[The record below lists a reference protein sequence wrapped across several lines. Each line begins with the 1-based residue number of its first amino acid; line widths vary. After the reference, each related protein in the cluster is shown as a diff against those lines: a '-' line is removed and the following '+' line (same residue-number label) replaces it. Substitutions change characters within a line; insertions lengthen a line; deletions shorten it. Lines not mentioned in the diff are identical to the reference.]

1 MKKYLIFSKVVPRWL
16 IMLVDLSIVAWS
28 FSTSYFIVERFEF
41 VNILRGYFFIYT
53 GLYSA
58 LAAIVMY
65 AMRIHIGLIRYSNTR
80 DVLRIFGSAFI
91 ASLLYL
97 VVVNA
102 WLVHVIHV
110 DLITLNLVLLINFSV
125 SSTLLILL
133 RTTVKS
139 IFFYLT
145 NNTTAKKTIVL
156 IYGSDNNAVLVKQAL
171 EASANTNFCVVG
183 FVDDGSKKIDKE
195 IQQVRVYHIDR
206 LGKLKEKYNVD
217 KLIIMN
223 HNLDEQAKKAA
234 LENCLALGI
243 QVLTVP
249 PSDQW
254 IYGKLNPQQIK
265 DLKIEDL
272 LQRKP
277 IKIDN
282 TRISEDLHGK
292 RVLVTGAAGSI
303 GSEIV
308 NQVLSYKPAMVILC
322 DQAESPLHEIKLEV
336 EEKFP
341 NVPTTIFIADI
352 RNLQRMHKLFS
363 DYRPEVVFHA
373 AAYKHVP
380 MMEEN
385 PSEAVLANVLGTK
398 HVADLS
404 VAFGT
409 EKFVMVSTDKAVNP
423 SNVMGTTKRIAE
435 IYIQALKDN
444 PVNNRSG
451 VQPTRFIT
459 TRFGNVLGSNGSVI
473 PRFRAQIQKG
483 GPITVTHPEITR
495 YFMTIPEAVQ
505 LVLEAGT
512 MGTGGEIF
520 IFDMGQPVRITDLA
534 LKMIKLAGLQPEK
547 DIKIVYTGLRP
558 GEKLYEE
565 LLNAGEHTMP
575 THHPKIKIAQVIT
588 YPYETVATDIEDLLE
603 LNKGQDD
610 EAIVNKM
617 KEIVPEFISKNSQYE
632 YLDNNDGDIEVIEAL
647 AS

>member
-1 MKKYLIFSKVVPRWL
+1 
-16 IMLVDLSIVAWS
+16 
-28 FSTSYFIVERFEF
+28 
-41 VNILRGYFFIYT
+41 
-53 GLYSA
+53 
-58 LAAIVMY
+58 
-65 AMRIHIGLIRYSNTR
+65 
-80 DVLRIFGSAFI
+80 
-91 ASLLYL
+91 
-97 VVVNA
+97 
-102 WLVHVIHV
+102 
-110 DLITLNLVLLINFSV
+110 
-125 SSTLLILL
+125 
-133 RTTVKS
+133 
-139 IFFYLT
+139 
-145 NNTTAKKTIVL
+145 
-156 IYGSDNNAVLVKQAL
+156 
-171 EASANTNFCVVG
+171 
-183 FVDDGSKKIDKE
+183 
-195 IQQVRVYHIDR
+195 
-206 LGKLKEKYNVD
+206 
-217 KLIIMN
+217 
-223 HNLDEQAKKAA
+223 
-234 LENCLALGI
+234 
-243 QVLTVP
+243 
-249 PSDQW
+249 
-254 IYGKLNPQQIK
+254 
-265 DLKIEDL
+265 
-272 LQRKP
+272 
-277 IKIDN
+277 
-282 TRISEDLHGK
+282 
-292 RVLVTGAAGSI
+292 
-303 GSEIV
+303 
-308 NQVLSYKPAMVILC
+308 MVILC
-322 DQAESPLHEIKLEV
+322 DQAESPLHEMKLEV

-341 NVPTTIFIADI
+341 KVPTTIFIADI

-363 DYRPEVVFHA
+363 DYKPEVVFHA

-444 PVNNRSG
+444 PVNNKPG
-451 VQPTRFIT
+451 VQPTRFVT

-520 IFDMGQPVRITDLA
+520 IFDMGEPVKITDLA

-565 LLNAGEHTMP
+565 LLNAGERTMP

-588 YPYETVATDIEDLLE
+588 YPYETVATDIEELLE
-603 LNKGQDD
+603 LNKNQDD

-617 KEIVPEFISKNSQYE
+617 KDIVPEFISKNSQYE
-632 YLDNNDGDIEVIEAL
+632 YLDNNDGDEEMIEAL

>member
-1 MKKYLIFSKVVPRWL
+1 
-16 IMLVDLSIVAWS
+16 MLVDLSIVAWS
-28 FSTSYFIVERFEF
+28 FSTSYFIVERFQF

-58 LAAIVMY
+58 LAFIVMY

-80 DVLRIFGSAFI
+80 DMLRIFGSTFI
-91 ASLLYL
+91 ASLLYWVIL
-97 VVVNA
+97 NA
-102 WLVHVIHV
+102 WLVRVIHV
-110 DLITLNLVLLINFSV
+110 DLVTLNLVLLINFSV

-139 IFFYLT
+139 VFFYLA
-145 NNTTAKKTIVL
+145 NNTATKKTTVL
-156 IYGSDNNAVLVKQAL
+156 IYGSDDNAVLVKQAL
-171 EASANTNFCVVG
+171 EASANTNFSVVG
-183 FVDDGSKKIDKE
+183 FVDGGSKKIDKE
-195 IQQVRVYHIDR
+195 IQQVRVYHIDK
-206 LGKLKEKYNVD
+206 LGKLKEKHDVD

-292 RVLVTGAAGSI
+292 RVLITGAAGSI

-308 NQVLSYKPAMVILC
+308 TQVLGYKPAMVVLC
-322 DQAESPLHEIKLEV
+322 DQAESPLHEMKLEV

-341 NVPTTIFIADI
+341 NVPTTIFIADV
-352 RNLQRMHKLFS
+352 RNQQRMHKLFA

-385 PSEAVLANVLGTK
+385 PSEAVLTNVLGTK

-444 PVNNRSG
+444 PVNNRPG
-451 VQPTRFIT
+451 IQPTRFVT

-520 IFDMGQPVRITDLA
+520 IFDMGQPVKITDLA

-588 YPYETVATDIEDLLE
+588 YPYKTVAADIEELLE

>member
-1 MKKYLIFSKVVPRWL
+1 MKKYLLFSKVVPRWL

-58 LAAIVMY
+58 IAAIVMY

-97 VVVNA
+97 VIINIWVVN
-102 WLVHVIHV
+102 VIHV
-110 DLITLNLVLLINFSV
+110 NLVTVNLVLLINFSV

-139 IFFYLT
+139 AFFYLT
-145 NNTTAKKTIVL
+145 NNTTAKKTVVL

-206 LGKLKEKYNVD
+206 LAKLKEKHNVD

-223 HNLDEQAKKAA
+223 HNLDEQTKRAA

-254 IYGKLNPQQIK
+254 IYGKLNLQQIK

-282 TRISEDLHGK
+282 TRISEDLRGK

-322 DQAESPLHEIKLEV
+322 DQAEVHC
-336 EEKFP
+336 
-341 NVPTTIFIADI
+341 
-352 RNLQRMHKLFS
+352 
-363 DYRPEVVFHA
+363 
-373 AAYKHVP
+373 
-380 MMEEN
+380 
-385 PSEAVLANVLGTK
+385 TK
-398 HVADLS
+398 
-404 VAFGT
+404 
-409 EKFVMVSTDKAVNP
+409 
-423 SNVMGTTKRIAE
+423 
-435 IYIQALKDN
+435 
-444 PVNNRSG
+444 
-451 VQPTRFIT
+451 
-459 TRFGNVLGSNGSVI
+459 
-473 PRFRAQIQKG
+473 
-483 GPITVTHPEITR
+483 
-495 YFMTIPEAVQ
+495 
-505 LVLEAGT
+505 
-512 MGTGGEIF
+512 
-520 IFDMGQPVRITDLA
+520 
-534 LKMIKLAGLQPEK
+534 
-547 DIKIVYTGLRP
+547 
-558 GEKLYEE
+558 
-565 LLNAGEHTMP
+565 
-575 THHPKIKIAQVIT
+575 
-588 YPYETVATDIEDLLE
+588 
-603 LNKGQDD
+603 
-610 EAIVNKM
+610 
-617 KEIVPEFISKNSQYE
+617 
-632 YLDNNDGDIEVIEAL
+632 
-647 AS
+647 

>member
-1 MKKYLIFSKVVPRWL
+1 MKKYLLFSKVVPRWL
-16 IMLVDLSIVAWS
+16 IMLVDLAIVAWS

-41 VNILRGYFFIYT
+41 INILRGYFFIYT

-80 DVLRIFGSAFI
+80 DMLRIFGSAFI

-97 VVVNA
+97 VGVNA
-102 WLVHVIHV
+102 WLVHVIRV
-110 DLITLNLVLLINFSV
+110 DLVTLNLVLLINFSV

-139 IFFYLT
+139 VFFYLT
-145 NNTTAKKTIVL
+145 NNTSAKKTIVL

-195 IQQVRVYHIDR
+195 IQQVRVYHIEK

-223 HNLDEQAKKAA
+223 HNLDEQTKRSA

-308 NQVLSYKPAMVILC
+308 NQVLSYKPAMLILC

-352 RNLQRMHKLFS
+352 RNLQRMHKLFF

-385 PSEAVLANVLGTK
+385 PSEAVLTNVLGTK

-444 PVNNRSG
+444 PINSRPG
-451 VQPTRFIT
+451 VQPTRFVT

-520 IFDMGQPVRITDLA
+520 IFDMGQPVKITDLA

-565 LLNAGEHTMP
+565 LLNAGERTMP

-588 YPYETVATDIEDLLE
+588 YPYEAVAADIEALLK

-617 KEIVPEFISKNSQYE
+617 KEIVPEFISKNSQFE

>member
-1 MKKYLIFSKVVPRWL
+1 
-16 IMLVDLSIVAWS
+16 MLVDLSIVAWS

-58 LAAIVMY
+58 IAAIVMY

-91 ASLLYL
+91 SSLLYL
-97 VVVNA
+97 LIINT
-102 WLVHVIHV
+102 WLVHIIHV
-110 DLITLNLVLLINFSV
+110 NLVTINLVLLINFSV

-139 IFFYLT
+139 AFFYLT
-145 NNTTAKKTIVL
+145 NNTTSKRTVVL

-171 EASANTNFCVVG
+171 EASANTNFHVAG
-183 FVDDGSKKIDKE
+183 FVVDDGSKKIDKE
-195 IQQVRVYHIDR
+195 IQQVRIYHIDK
-206 LGKLKEKYNVD
+206 LSKLKEKHNVD

-223 HNLDEQAKKAA
+223 HNLDEQTKRAA

-254 IYGKLNPQQIK
+254 IYGKLNLQQIK

-282 TRISEDLHGK
+282 SRISEDLLGK

-308 NQVLSYKPAMVILC
+308 HQVLSYQPAMVILC
-322 DQAESPLHEIKLEV
+322 DQAESPLHEMKLEV

-341 NVPTTIFIADI
+341 KVPTTIFIADI

-363 DYRPEVVFHA
+363 DYKPEVVFHA

-385 PSEAVLANVLGTK
+385 PSEAVLTNVLGTK
-398 HVADLS
+398 NVADLS

-409 EKFVMVSTDKAVNP
+409 EKFVMISTDKAVNP

-444 PVNNRSG
+444 PVSNVRG
-451 VQPTRFIT
+451 VQSTRFVT

-520 IFDMGQPVRITDLA
+520 IFDMGEPVKITDLA

-565 LLNAGEHTMP
+565 LLNAGERTMP

-588 YPYETVATDIEDLLE
+588 YSHETVVAHIKELLE
-603 LNKGQDD
+603 LNKSQDD

-632 YLDNNDGDIEVIEAL
+632 YLDNNDGDEEMIEAL